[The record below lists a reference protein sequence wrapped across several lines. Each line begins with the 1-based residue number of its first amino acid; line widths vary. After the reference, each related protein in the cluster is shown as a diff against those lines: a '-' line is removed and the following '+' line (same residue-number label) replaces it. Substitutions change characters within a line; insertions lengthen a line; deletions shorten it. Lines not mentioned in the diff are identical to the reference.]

1 VDSLPGL
8 TGRAHPASKPP
19 PSHIHQ
25 TEFRSHVHV
34 YMYIDTYTYLL
45 HKIPVS
51 YHRRGRL
58 NTFPEAPGFNSTNT
72 DKIRPD
78 LLLLLLL
85 SQLYTATQFSHHQL
99 NSIAQGLESGG
110 HPTACAHNNR
120 IRIKSES
127 PPPPTITPI
136 GKTNASIEPTRDT
149 ARHETHPVAT
159 TRYRA
164 MLQFLLRNP
173 PIELPRV
180 RRGNCGRRFSPV
192 CTLTDLAGWQSDH
205 ISWCAPCHTWPA
217 NNNRTGLRGS
227 GVSKDGTG

>member
-1 VDSLPGL
+1 
-8 TGRAHPASKPP
+8 
-19 PSHIHQ
+19 
-25 TEFRSHVHV
+25 
-34 YMYIDTYTYLL
+34 M
-45 HKIPVS
+45 KIPVS
-51 YHRRGRL
+51 YHRRGHL
-58 NTFPEAPGFNSTNT
+58 DTFPEAPGFNSTNT

-85 SQLYTATQFSHHQL
+85 LSHLYTANSISTSPTQL
-99 NSIAQGLESGG
+99 NSAGFGVWRTSNSVRTQ
-110 HPTACAHNNR
+110 NR
-120 IRIKSES
+120 IQIKPES

-136 GKTNASIEPTRDT
+136 GKTNPSIEQNRDT

-180 RRGNCGRRFSPV
+180 RRGNCGSRFFSV
-192 CTLTDLAGWQSDH
+192 CTLGDLAGWRSDQ

-227 GVSKDGTG
+227 GESKDGTG